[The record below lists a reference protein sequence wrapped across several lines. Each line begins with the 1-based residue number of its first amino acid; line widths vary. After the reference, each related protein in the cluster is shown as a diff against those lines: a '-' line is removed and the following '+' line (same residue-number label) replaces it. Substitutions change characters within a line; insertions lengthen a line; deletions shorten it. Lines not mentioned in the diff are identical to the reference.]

1 MSYQYA
7 FCPTCGTKRVAHD
20 YRCTV
25 CDGLMRRVPIRVA
38 HKRGAADTVVDW
50 PSDERAESLS
60 TQQRR
65 AAA

>member
-7 FCPTCGTKRVAHD
+7 FCPTCGTKRFACD

-25 CDGLMRRVPIRVA
+25 CDGLMRLVPIRVA
-38 HKRGAADTVVDW
+38 HKRDTAGAVVDW
-50 PSDERAESLS
+50 TPDERADSVS
-60 TQQRR
+60 PTQWR